1 MSDNPLK
8 GVGVV
13 GGDKEKLRRMD
24 NAVRLRCKSY
34 ACVNLRK
41 LKEKGKT
48 VKCKLR
54 LQRCVSLIKDYTCSY
69 FLMLLSLLGEKWE
82 IDPKQAR
89 SGN

>member
-24 NAVRLRCKSY
+24 NVVRLRCKSY
-34 ACVNLRK
+34 ACVNLKKR
-41 LKEKGKT
+41 KT

-54 LQRCVSLIKDYTCSY
+54 LQRCVSLIKDHTCFTLFIFY
-69 FLMLLSLLGEKWE
+69 KNLVYKN
-82 IDPKQAR
+82 IKP
-89 SGN
+89 